1 MKTITIEG
9 QIRTDFGKTATRQ
22 LRSEEK
28 VPGVIYG
35 GAKEINFSAPV
46 ISFKSIIY
54 TPDFMLA
61 EIKINGGSYKCV
73 LKDMQFDKVS
83 DKLIHVDFLE
93 LVGNKRVTVSIPIKF
108 TGIPAGVKEGGK
120 LAVKMKA
127 LKVKALPEHLT
138 EHIEVDLTELKL
150 NENIRV
156 QDVKAENMEILNSP
170 RIPIASVAMTRQLK
184 QDEAAPAKVETPAD
198 AKPAADVKGKPTAET
213 KGKPSTETKGKPS
226 TETKGKPS
234 TETKGKASTEAKA
247 EVAPAKK

>member
-9 QIRTDFGKTATRQ
+9 QIRTEFGKTATRQ

-35 GAKEINFSAPV
+35 GAKEINFSAPATA
-46 ISFKSIIY
+46 FKSIVY

-61 EIKINGGSYKCV
+61 EVKVDGVSYKCV

-93 LVGNKRVTVSIPIKF
+93 LVGDKKVTVSIPIKF
-108 TGIPAGVKEGGK
+108 TGVPEGVKEGGK

-127 LKVKALPEHLT
+127 LKVKTIPEYLL
-138 EHIEVDLTELKL
+138 EHIDVDITDLKL

-156 QDVKAENMEILNSP
+156 QDVKAKNMEILNSP

-184 QDEAAPAKVETPAD
+184 QEEATVTKVA
-198 AKPAADVKGKPTAET
+198 PAADVKASPEVKPA
-213 KGKPSTETKGKPS
+213 
-226 TETKGKPS
+226 
-234 TETKGKASTEAKA
+234 
-247 EVAPAKK
+247 APEKNKK